1 MFQKPRYNRFPL
13 VLPTT
18 ESHDVMTMNTP
29 DDVVLWLRS
38 IGLTEYSRNFG
49 DEQVNGANLLELC
62 EIDLIQLGMDKLGD
76 RLTFMLEREM
86 LN

>member
-1 MFQKPRYNRFPL
+1 
-13 VLPTT
+13 
-18 ESHDVMTMNTP
+18 MNTP

-38 IGLTEYSRNFG
+38 IGLQEYSRNFG
-49 DEQVNGANLLELC
+49 DEQVNGANLLELS

>member
-1 MFQKPRYNRFPL
+1 MSIRSSGREEGTVPN
-13 VLPTT
+13 
-18 ESHDVMTMNTP
+18 SDHHDVMTTNTP

-38 IGLTEYSRNFG
+38 IGLQEYSRNFSE
-49 DEQVNGANLLELC
+49 EQVNGGNLIELA

>member
-1 MFQKPRYNRFPL
+1 
-13 VLPTT
+13 
-18 ESHDVMTMNTP
+18 VMTMSTP

-38 IGLTEYSRNFG
+38 IGLPEYSRSFAE
-49 DEQVNGANLLELC
+49 EQVNGANLLELC
-62 EIDLIQLGMDKLGD
+62 EIDLIVTLGMDKLGD

>member
-1 MFQKPRYNRFPL
+1 
-13 VLPTT
+13 VLA
-18 ESHDVMTMNTP
+18 MNTP

-38 IGLTEYSRNFG
+38 IGLSEYSRNFN
-49 DEQVNGANLLELC
+49 DEQVNGTNLLELA

-76 RLTFMLEREM
+76 RLTFMLERDSM

>member
-1 MFQKPRYNRFPL
+1 ML
-13 VLPTT
+13 A
-18 ESHDVMTMNTP
+18 MNTP

-38 IGLTEYSRNFG
+38 IGLSEYSRNFN
-49 DEQVNGANLLELC
+49 DEQVNGTNLLELA

-76 RLTFMLEREM
+76 RLTFMLERDSM

>member
-1 MFQKPRYNRFPL
+1 M
-13 VLPTT
+13 TT
-18 ESHDVMTMNTP
+18 NTP

-38 IGLTEYSRNFG
+38 IGLQEYSRNFSE
-49 DEQVNGANLLELC
+49 EQVNGGNLIELA